1 MLVRKL
7 APHVY
12 DIFMGIGWPI
22 PDVFP
27 GSITGTW
34 TRVRKF
40 HWGVKPVAGAFV
52 SRGDCRE
59 IFDAINANPNGNLGE
74 V

>member
-40 HWGVKPVAGAFV
+40 HWGVKPIAGAFP
-52 SRGDCRE
+52 SRSVMRE
-59 IFDAINANPNGNLGE
+59 VFTKIEQFPRGNLE
-74 V
+74 EI